1 MKKFLGIMVL
11 GLLWC
16 NVGFANNHHSFLI
29 CETKPENGVYVTEL
43 EIDLEKKII
52 YRKGAKYT
60 ITHMDDLYITA
71 IRGGEG
77 DDRILLN
84 RYTLEMGY
92 SHDDKMNKLSDKGE
106 RAYCKKIKRKI

>member
-1 MKKFLGIMVL
+1 MKKLLAILVL

-16 NVGFANNHHSFLI
+16 NVGVANNHFFLPHSFLV

-43 EIDLEKKII
+43 EIDFEKKVI
-52 YRKGAKYT
+52 YRKGAEYT

-71 IRGGEG
+71 IRGGKE

-92 SHDDKMNKLSDKGE
+92 SHDDAAFKQCIKVL
-106 RAYCKKIKRKI
+106 KRKLQ